1 MGYRIWIYDPEDNL
15 LGRVPGC
22 GVVLGAGNPLSVYGS
37 WLCSNDGC
45 TWASVRDMADF
56 NQKNNWLIN
65 RGDGRP
71 SANLV
76 VLSFVNPL
84 KLLKQTTNAGNLN
97 GVPRG
102 MTADVVNYFTS
113 KGVRVMLSIGGI
125 TYVSDWNTA
134 LASNPAQLGT
144 NAAALAQSLGVGIEI
159 DYEENRNPNLAG
171 LQRLLTPTG
180 DMVSTLGTTRREPI
194 RPHASRSI
202 SLPATA
208 G

>member
-1 MGYRIWIYDPEDNL
+1 MTPKTIF
-15 LGRVPGC
+15 LGAC
-22 GVVLGAGNPLSVYGS
+22 LAAAVLGAGNPLSVYGS

-84 KLLKQTTNAGNLN
+84 KLLKQTTDAGNLN
-97 GVPRG
+97 GVPGG
-102 MTADVVNYFTS
+102 MTPDIVNDFTS

-125 TYVSDWNTA
+125 T
-134 LASNPAQLGT
+134 
-144 NAAALAQSLGVGIEI
+144 
-159 DYEENRNPNLAG
+159 
-171 LQRLLTPTG
+171 
-180 DMVSTLGTTRREPI
+180 
-194 RPHASRSI
+194 
-202 SLPATA
+202 
-208 G
+208 

>member
-1 MGYRIWIYDPEDNL
+1 
-15 LGRVPGC
+15 
-22 GVVLGAGNPLSVYGS
+22 
-37 WLCSNDGC
+37 
-45 TWASVRDMADF
+45 MADF

-84 KLLKQTTNAGNLN
+84 KLLKQTTDAGNLN

-125 TYVSDWNTA
+125 T
-134 LASNPAQLGT
+134 
-144 NAAALAQSLGVGIEI
+144 
-159 DYEENRNPNLAG
+159 
-171 LQRLLTPTG
+171 
-180 DMVSTLGTTRREPI
+180 
-194 RPHASRSI
+194 
-202 SLPATA
+202 
-208 G
+208 